1 MLNIGYIIPL
11 VCFWNTIT
19 NEISKYDQELIS
31 NNIVSLIHCLLF
43 MTHHNYDYNV
53 DYAAHMSIGYYTYD
67 LIYILSC
74 IYKSKSKDELKR
86 RIPFIIHHF
95 IAIYLLNASQTGES
109 ESKYHLLYGYNV
121 LETSN
126 IMLYVSYHL
135 HKKYEN
141 YLHLNIISEFF
152 QLLWYSYFRI
162 IIFSSFMYTNK
173 TFFFQLDLVTQFIVI
188 ILHCMGIT
196 WSYKLVKKNIKNFN
210 ILKELHG
217 YGHGSAHSALLNSK
231 CNHD

>member
-11 VCFWNTIT
+11 VCFWHTIT

-43 MTHHNYDYNV
+43 IVHHNYDYNM

-67 LIYILSC
+67 LMYIFTC
-74 IYKSKSKDELKR
+74 IYKLKSKNEFKR
-86 RIPFIIHHF
+86 RFPFIIHHA
-95 IAIYLLNASQTGES
+95 IAIYLLKSSLLIGES
-109 ESKYHLLYGYNV
+109 KFYLLYGYNI

-141 YLHLNIISEFF
+141 YVHLNIISEFF

-173 TFFFQLDLVTQFIVI
+173 TFFFQSNLITQFMVVT
-188 ILHCMGIT
+188 LHCMGII

-210 ILKELHG
+210 ALKKLYG
-217 YGHGSAHSALLNSK
+217 YGHGSTHSALLDSK
-231 CNHD
+231 CND

>member
-1 MLNIGYIIPL
+1 MLNISHIIPL
-11 VCFWNTIT
+11 ICFWNTIT
-19 NEISKYDQELIS
+19 NEISKYKQEVVS
-31 NNIVSLIHCLLF
+31 ANIVSLIHCLLF
-43 MTHHNYDYNV
+43 MAHHNYDYNL
-53 DYAAHMSIGYYTYD
+53 DYAVHMSMGYYTYD
-67 LIYILSC
+67 LMYIFTC
-74 IYKSKSKDELKR
+74 IYKLKSKDEFKR
-86 RIPFIIHHF
+86 RFPFIIHHL
-95 IAIYLLNASQTGES
+95 ISIYLLKSSLLMGES
-109 ESKYHLLYGYNV
+109 KEHLLHGYNI

-126 IMLYVSYHL
+126 IMLYISYHL
-135 HKKYEN
+135 HKEYGN

-210 ILKELHG
+210 ALKKLYG
-217 YGHGSAHSALLNSK
+217 YGGCSALLDSK
-231 CNHD
+231 CND